1 MIDRN
6 LNRQK
11 EMKKKEKDTRR
22 HKCIEQD
29 QQSFKMGSFKKYA
42 TVEGG

>member
-1 MIDRN
+1 MMERD

-22 HKCIEQD
+22 HKGILYPYVYLCLVIQ
-29 QQSFKMGSFKKYA
+29 KYV